1 MKANSTSPSDLVPI
15 RRHLTRPRPS
25 LARPRA
31 ASLILAAALMV
42 ASCCPSRNNSRAAA
56 CTSEGRNYVFIS
68 DSDTPD
74 KIARKAACV
83 VPSRRQYEW
92 QRLELTAFV
101 HFGLNTFTDQQ
112 WGSGKE
118 DPEKFNPK
126 AFDASQWA
134 RTLRDAG
141 FRSLILTCK
150 HHDGFCLWP
159 SQFTDYDV
167 SRSPWKNGQ
176 GDVVRE
182 VSEAC
187 RAYGLRFGIYLSP
200 WDRHEQSYGTDEYN
214 EFFLNQ
220 LTELLTGYG
229 PICEVWFDGACGEG
243 PNGKKQ
249 NYDTYRW
256 YSLIRR
262 LQPSAVIA
270 VMGPDARWV
279 GTENGIGR
287 ETEWSVIPN
296 PNIDSLTLAEGFSPA
311 ADGAPGGNAD
321 DPIEGLSPAADG
333 VPGRNAADPIL
344 MPNRDVRGA
353 DLGSREAIAGATA
366 LVWYPAETDVSIRPS
381 WFYTDADN
389 GRTKSD
395 TTLMDIYF
403 TSVGR
408 NSNLLLNIPPNRDGL
423 FGPDE
428 VASLLQFS
436 RLREQTFRTNHL
448 QSAKIKPLRNA
459 RTACDTSFTTGPGC
473 TGASGSACT
482 GRTGASGTACTTRL
496 SRRTA
501 PLLCDGQYET
511 SLAITSPTIL
521 FDFDKPL
528 TVSILALQED
538 IRYGQR
544 IEQFTLQFLA
554 PDGLWHTI
562 TSGTTVGYKRLLR
575 FDPVTATRFRLTI
588 TATRDTPVLSE
599 LGLY

>member
-42 ASCCPSRNNSRAAA
+42 ASCCPSRNNSSAAA

-296 PNIDSLTLAEGFSPA
+296 PNIDNLKTAQ
-311 ADGAPGGNAD
+311 
-321 DPIEGLSPAADG
+321 G
-333 VPGRNAADPIL
+333 VSTAGDDPIL
-344 MPNRDVRGA
+344 MPNRDIRDA
-353 DLGSREAIAGATA
+353 DLGSRNAIADAKS

-389 GRTKSD
+389 GLTKSAE
-395 TTLMDIYF
+395 TLMNIYF

-408 NSNLLLNIPPNRDGL
+408 NGNLLLNIPPNREGL
-423 FGPDE
+423 FGKDE
-428 VASLLQFS
+428 VESLRQFS
-436 RLREQTFRTNHL
+436 RLREQIFSVNHL
-448 QSAKIKPLRNA
+448 QSARIRLEGDKWDNPSSDRAFRSERCCRLSQECCRRRSGLSA
-459 RTACDTSFTTGPGC
+459 R
-473 TGASGSACT
+473 SG
-482 GRTGASGTACTTRL
+482 L
-496 SRRTA
+496 SRRTVGW
-501 PLLCDGQYET
+501 LYDTDYET
-511 SLAITSPTIL
+511 SVVLSRNGLSFT
-521 FDFDKPL
+521 FDEPL
-528 TVSILALQED
+528 TISILSIQED
-538 IRYGQR
+538 IRAGQR
-544 IEQFTLQFLA
+544 VESFVLEYL
-554 PDGLWHTI
+554 DGNGVWQI
-562 TSGTTVGYKRLLR
+562 ATSGTTIGYKRLLR
-575 FDPVTATRFRLTI
+575 FDPVTASRFRI
-588 TATRDTPVLSE
+588 RFCSVRDVPVISQI
-599 LGLY
+599 GLY